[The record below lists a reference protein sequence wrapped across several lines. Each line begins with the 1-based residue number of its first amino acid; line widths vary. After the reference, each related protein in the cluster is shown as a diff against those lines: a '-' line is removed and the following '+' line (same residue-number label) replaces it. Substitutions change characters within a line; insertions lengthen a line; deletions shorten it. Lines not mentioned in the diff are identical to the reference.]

1 MILSCRDSLGVVAAA
16 AGVKLE
22 ARVEGCLRKSLEVQ
36 CRLQAMSVGPQ
47 SASAWWQVNPCEEVW
62 KVHLWVWV

>member
-1 MILSCRDSLGVVAAA
+1 MTSSCRDSLGVVAAA

-22 ARVEGCLRKSLEVQ
+22 ATVEGYLRRSLEVQ
-36 CRLQAMSVGPQ
+36 CRLQAMLVGPQ
-47 SASAWWQVNPCEEVW
+47 SASAWWQVNPYEEVW